1 VILRWVNGR
10 AGDLAFAEHD
20 GDGRTPK
27 TRPCSPCVTA
37 ADARSYGEFC
47 AIVFLRHTAESSMSK
62 HTPTFFPAPADF
74 RAWLK
79 EHHATTDHLWVG
91 YYKKA
96 TNKPS
101 VTWEDTVDEALC
113 YGWIDGIRKPRDDE
127 SYMIR
132 FTPRKS
138 SSVWSQRNIDLVE
151 RLTAEGRMKAE
162 GLAAFAFKDVHPDS
176 GYATAKF
183 DVALTDQ
190 MVTRFKESAGAWEF
204 YQEQPPG
211 YRRQTARW
219 VTSAKREET
228 RERRMATLIDSSAN
242 RLRIKQLRKG

>member
-1 VILRWVNGR
+1 MPPSLE
-10 AGDLAFAEHD
+10 LSLSE
-20 GDGRTPK
+20 
-27 TRPCSPCVTA
+27 
-37 ADARSYGEFC
+37 
-47 AIVFLRHTAESSMSK
+47 
-62 HTPTFFPAPADF
+62 HTPTFFPAPHDF
-74 RAWLK
+74 RAWL
-79 EHHATTDHLWVG
+79 EVHHATTDHLWVG
-91 YYKKA
+91 CYKKA

-113 YGWIDGIRKPRDDE
+113 YGWIDGIQKSRDDE

-138 SSVWSQRNIDLVE
+138 RSVWSQRSIDLVE

-183 DVALTDQ
+183 DGALTDQ
-190 MVTRFKESAGAWEF
+190 MVTQFKKTASAWEF

-211 YRRQTARW
+211 YRKQTARW
-219 VTSAKREET
+219 VMSAKREET
-228 RERRMATLIDSSAN
+228 RERRLATLIEDSGD

>member
-1 VILRWVNGR
+1 MP
-10 AGDLAFAEHD
+10 E
-20 GDGRTPK
+20 
-27 TRPCSPCVTA
+27 
-37 ADARSYGEFC
+37 
-47 AIVFLRHTAESSMSK
+47 

-74 RAWLK
+74 RAWLE

-113 YGWIDGIRKPRDDE
+113 YGWIDGIRKSRDDE

-138 SSVWSQRNIDLVE
+138 RSVWSQRNIDLVE

-183 DVALTDQ
+183 DGALTDQ
-190 MVTRFKESAGAWEF
+190 METRFKETAGAWEF

-211 YRRQTARW
+211 YRRHTARW
-219 VTSAKREET
+219 VTSAKRQET
-228 RERRMATLIDSSAN
+228 RERRLATLIDDSGN

>member
-1 VILRWVNGR
+1 
-10 AGDLAFAEHD
+10 
-20 GDGRTPK
+20 
-27 TRPCSPCVTA
+27 
-37 ADARSYGEFC
+37 
-47 AIVFLRHTAESSMSK
+47 MSE
-62 HTPTFFPAPADF
+62 HTPIFFPAPADF
-74 RAWLK
+74 RAWLE

-96 TNKPS
+96 TKKPS

-113 YGWIDGIRKPRDDE
+113 YGWIDGIRKSRDDE

-138 SSVWSQRNIDLVE
+138 RSVWSQRNIDLVE
-151 RLTAEGRMKAE
+151 RLTAEGRMRAA

-176 GYATAKF
+176 GYAAAKLAG
-183 DVALTDQ
+183 VLPAP
-190 MVTRFKESAGAWEF
+190 MIARFKETAGAWEF

-211 YRRQTARW
+211 YRRHTVRW

-228 RERRMATLIDSSAN
+228 RERRLATLIDDSGN